1 MASSWR
7 ELGLRI
13 ASAIVL
19 VPLAIATAYLGAWW
33 FVAFWGVAAI
43 GVSWELGKLFAGCDL
58 ARLVNSSALALGALM
73 LGIGRFDWALA
84 VVALGALLAMALAS
98 PGRRALTLAGAGL
111 PAALVAAPVA
121 LRVDGAWG
129 FLAISLIFAVVWTT
143 DVMAYFVGRLLG
155 GPKLWPAISPNKT
168 WSGAIAGM
176 LSGTAAG
183 VGLAAIAKLNALTA
197 LAIVCGGLAFLAEA
211 GDLAESALKRHFGA
225 KDASHLIPGHG
236 GLMDRLDSFL
246 PAALGA
252 TLLGLVHASG
262 DTAARGLLLW

>member
-1 MASSWR
+1 MAGSWR

-19 VPLAIATAYLGAWW
+19 VPLAIATAYAGGWW

-43 GVSWELGKLFAGCDL
+43 GVSWELGKLFDGCDL
-58 ARLVNSSALALGALM
+58 SRLVNTTALALGAML
-73 LGIGRFDWALA
+73 LGISRFDWALA
-84 VVALGALLAMALAS
+84 LLTLGALLATALAG
-98 PGRRALTLAGAGL
+98 PGRWAPTLAGAAL

-121 LRVDGAWG
+121 LRADGAWG

-143 DVMAYFVGRLLG
+143 DVMAYFVGRLLA

-183 VGLAAIAKLNALTA
+183 VGVAAFAKLNHLMM

-211 GDLAESALKRHFGA
+211 GDLAESALKRRFGA

-246 PAALGA
+246 PAAVGA
-252 TLLGLVHASG
+252 TLLGLVHSSG